1 MLHHCR
7 QRHAVRLGQF
17 CDGGLAEHQARQ
29 NRTPR
34 GISQRAKGGIQS
46 RTTLNH
52 TVYYPLATLCCQAQ
66 SLAPGKGKHNVV
78 YVATEHD
85 SVYAFDAD
93 AVIAE
98 PLWHANFLDASKG
111 VGTVSNDDVRCPF
124 ISPEVGISST
134 PVIDANNST
143 IYVLARTKE
152 WSSGSDVKYV
162 QKLHALSI
170 ADGTEKSGSPVEI
183 HAFLT

>member
-1 MLHHCR
+1 
-7 QRHAVRLGQF
+7 
-17 CDGGLAEHQARQ
+17 
-29 NRTPR
+29 
-34 GISQRAKGGIQS
+34 
-46 RTTLNH
+46 
-52 TVYYPLATLCCQAQ
+52 VYL
-66 SLAPGKGKHNVV
+66 
-78 YVATEHD
+78 ATEHD

-111 VGTVSNDDVRCPF
+111 VGTVSNDEVRCPF

-183 HAFLT
+183 HASLSYKEFWFFNAHLDFNPLRENQRAALLLSTTRCSLPGLLPATWCLIPAG